1 MVLHVSENWTPY
13 KIICFAICGLSSSGK
28 RVQKYYLARR
38 TKNQGSHRWER
49 ERLRRQKAE
58 FKTQFMSPLHQ
69 RTTDSLQSAPLSL
82 KPGSTLVDNL
92 WTLMDNWWTGDG
104 CQPFHIRFLFRQCQC
119 QPELYWQTIYKRQSN
134 YNDNDNGN
142 WKSPSREWG
151 KCPFT
156 KGTFSSLSVRALPV
170 PENLRPLPT
179 PPSFLT
185 FGRKYLPILSHYHM
199 L

>member
-1 MVLHVSENWTPY
+1 MRKYFLT
-13 KIICFAICGLSSSGK
+13 
-28 RVQKYYLARR
+28 RVKE
-38 TKNQGSHRWER
+38 NQGSPRRER

-119 QPELYWQTIYKRQSN
+119 QPELYSQTLYKRQNN
-134 YNDNDNGN
+134 YNDNDNGIGRAQTESEEN
-142 WKSPSREWG
+142 ALFYLLKGPFPHSR
-151 KCPFT
+151 
-156 KGTFSSLSVRALPV
+156 
-170 PENLRPLPT
+170 
-179 PPSFLT
+179 
-185 FGRKYLPILSHYHM
+185 FGHFH
-199 L
+199 

>member
-1 MVLHVSENWTPY
+1 
-13 KIICFAICGLSSSGK
+13 
-28 RVQKYYLARR
+28 
-38 TKNQGSHRWER
+38 
-49 ERLRRQKAE
+49 
-58 FKTQFMSPLHQ
+58 MSPLHQ

-104 CQPFHIRFLFRQCQC
+104 CQPFLIRFLFRQCQC

-170 PENLRPLPT
+170 PENLRPLLNTNIPLISGKYGLRNHFW
-179 PPSFLT
+179 PLESHFLMRKSEKKGPNFLT
-185 FGRKYLPILSHYHM
+185 RHGLI
-199 L
+199 

>member
-1 MVLHVSENWTPY
+1 MVLHVSENRTPH
-13 KIICFAICGLSSSGK
+13 KIIGIAIVLGDLSSSGK
-28 RVQKYYLARR
+28 RVRKYFLVRR
-38 TKNQGSHRWER
+38 RENQESPRWER

-58 FKTQFMSPLHQ
+58 FKTQFMSPLPQ
-69 RTTDSLQSAPLSL
+69 WTTDSLQSAPLSL

-119 QPELYWQTIYKRQSN
+119 QPELYWQTLYKRQNN

-142 WKSPSREWG
+142 WNSPNREWG
-151 KCPFT
+151 KCPFLLT

-170 PENLRPLPT
+170 PKT
-179 PPSFLT
+179 
-185 FGRKYLPILSHYHM
+185 KI
-199 L
+199 